1 MTKVSE
7 LEIEW
12 DEPTGERQ
20 FETIS
25 GRPICAECDGDV
37 LYNHDALKYIC
48 DDCGERYE
56 TG

>member
-1 MTKVSE
+1 MTKVTE